1 MQNLIRKVLD
11 WEWLLL
17 LLLLPFQ
24 FLPQIFLGFVLL
36 IIVLLLISRKL
47 TLGYFIPPTPYN
59 VAILVL
65 ILSLGASVWATFEF
79 ELSMSKIV
87 GILVGIALF
96 FSIARSNKETGLWTI
111 AGAFI
116 VMGMLMALGGL
127 VGAQW
132 QPPFSFLNQL
142 SSLLPL
148 AANGV
153 PGTSE
158 GFINANELAGVLCWV
173 TPFIMA
179 LSIGLRRRL
188 WQTRPLLYGFI
199 VVSTLFTTFLLVA
212 TSSRGGLLAF
222 GISTVLILGFF
233 VNGRWRLV
241 LASGALISLL
251 ILFSYGRN
259 LVEDDIVGDNL
270 GLSGR
275 IEIWS
280 RAILVLGDHPLT
292 GVSVNGFRRVVHVLY
307 PLFGIADGIDIAH
320 AHNHLLQAGLDLG
333 LPGLVSYLALWII
346 SAILLIVTFRN
357 LIRRRATHH
366 PYYSLVAGLAGSL
379 LAGWIFGLFDAIA
392 LGARPS
398 FMWWILIG
406 LTASVHY
413 AVVYSGRH
421 LHTHRRVTSEM
432 AVIDNNPVTTRPVR
446 S

>member
-1 MQNLIRKVLD
+1 MANLARKVLD

-17 LLLLPFQ
+17 LLLLPFL
-24 FLPQIFLGFVLL
+24 FLPQIFLGLVLFVIAFLL
-36 IIVLLLISRKL
+36 IARKL
-47 TLGYFIPPTPYN
+47 TLGCFIPPTPYN
-59 VAILVL
+59 VAIFVL
-65 ILSLGASVWATFEF
+65 LLSLGIGVWATFEF
-79 ELSMSKIV
+79 ALSVPKIV
-87 GILVGIALF
+87 TILVGIALF
-96 FSIARSNKETGLWTI
+96 FAIARSNEESSIWVI
-111 AGAFI
+111 VGAFI
-116 VMGMLMALGGL
+116 ALGMGMAVAGMMG
-127 VGAQW
+127 VQW
-132 QPPFSFLNQL
+132 QPPFAFLNQL
-142 SSLLPL
+142 SNLLPF
-148 AANGV
+148 AANRV
-153 PGTSE
+153 PGTAE

-173 TPFIMA
+173 APLTMA

-188 WQTRPLLYGFI
+188 WRISPPLYGFI
-199 VVSTLFTTFLLVA
+199 VALTLFTAFLLIA
-212 TSSRGGLLAF
+212 TSSRGGIMAF
-222 GISTVLILGFF
+222 GISAVLILGFF

-251 ILFSYGRN
+251 VLFAYGRN
-259 LVEDDIVGDNL
+259 LVENDIVGDTL

-280 RAILVLGDHPLT
+280 RALLVLGDHPLT

-307 PLFGIADGIDIAH
+307 PLFGIADEIDIAH

-333 LPGLVSYLALWII
+333 LPGLISYLALWII
-346 SAILLIVTFRN
+346 SAILLISTFRY
-357 LIRRRATHH
+357 LIRHRATHH

-413 AVVYSGRH
+413 AVVYSGKH
-421 LHTHRRVTSEM
+421 LHTHRRISSERTL
-432 AVIDNNPVTTRPVR
+432 VDNNPVTVRPMR

>member
-1 MQNLIRKVLD
+1 MPNLLRKVLD
-11 WEWLLL
+11 WELLLL
-17 LLLLPFQ
+17 LLLLPFL
-24 FLPQIFLGFVLL
+24 FLPQIFLGLVLL
-36 IIVLLLISRKL
+36 VIMLLLIARKL

-65 ILSLGASVWATFEF
+65 LLSLGAGAWATFEF
-79 ELSMSKIV
+79 GLSVPKIV
-87 GILVGIALF
+87 SILVGIALF
-96 FSIARSNKETGLWTI
+96 FSIARSRKESAIWTI
-111 AGAFI
+111 VGSFI
-116 VMGMLMALGGL
+116 ILGMMMALVGL

-132 QPPFSFLNQL
+132 QPPFAFLNQL
-142 SSLLPL
+142 SSLLPF
-148 AANGV
+148 ATNSV

-158 GFINANELAGVLCWV
+158 GFINANELAGVLCWL
-173 TPFIMA
+173 TPLMMA

-188 WQTRPLLYGFI
+188 WQTSPPLYVFI
-199 VVSTLFTTFLLVA
+199 VVSTLLTTFLLIA
-212 TSSRGGLLAF
+212 TSSRGGMLAF

-259 LVEDDIVGDNL
+259 LVEDDIVGDTL

-307 PLFGIADGIDIAH
+307 PLFGIADEIDIAH

-333 LPGLVSYLALWII
+333 LPGLISYLALWII
-346 SAILLIVTFRN
+346 SVILLITTFRH

-398 FMWWILIG
+398 FMWWMLIG

-413 AVVYSGRH
+413 AVVYSGKH
-421 LHTHRRVTSEM
+421 LRTHRRIASER
-432 AVIDNNPVTTRPVR
+432 ALVDNNPVTTRPMR
-446 S
+446 T

>member
-1 MQNLIRKVLD
+1 MPNLIRKVLD

-17 LLLLPFQ
+17 LLLLPLL
-24 FLPQIFLGFVLL
+24 FLPQIFLGLVLFV
-36 IIVLLLISRKL
+36 IVLLLIARKL

-65 ILSLGASVWATFEF
+65 LLSLGVSVWTTFEF
-79 ELSMSKIV
+79 ELSVPKIV
-87 GILVGIALF
+87 SILIGIALF
-96 FSIARSNKETGLWTI
+96 FSIACSKNESAVWTI
-111 AGAFI
+111 VGAFI
-116 VMGMLMALGGL
+116 ALGMMMAVVGL

-132 QPPFSFLNQL
+132 QPPFVFLNQL
-142 SSLLPL
+142 SGLFPFIS
-148 AANGV
+148 NSV

-173 TPFIMA
+173 TPLMMGLF
-179 LSIGLRRRL
+179 IGLRRRL
-188 WQTRPLLYGFI
+188 WQISPPLYGFI
-199 VVSTLFTTFLLVA
+199 GVSTLFTTLLLIA
-212 TSSRGGLLAF
+212 TSSRGGILAF
-222 GISTVLILGFF
+222 GISTVLILGCF

-241 LASGALISLL
+241 LASGVLISLL

-259 LVEDDIVGDNL
+259 LVEDDIVGDTL

-280 RAILVLGDHPLT
+280 RAVLVLGDHPLT

-307 PLFGIADGIDIAH
+307 PLFGIADEIDIAH

-333 LPGLVSYLALWII
+333 LPGLISYLALWII
-346 SAILLIVTFRN
+346 SAILLIATFRH

-413 AVVYSGRH
+413 AVVYSGKH
-421 LHTHRRVTSEM
+421 LHTHRRVTSEKSL
-432 AVIDNNPVTTRPVR
+432 IDNNPVTTRPMR
-446 S
+446 P